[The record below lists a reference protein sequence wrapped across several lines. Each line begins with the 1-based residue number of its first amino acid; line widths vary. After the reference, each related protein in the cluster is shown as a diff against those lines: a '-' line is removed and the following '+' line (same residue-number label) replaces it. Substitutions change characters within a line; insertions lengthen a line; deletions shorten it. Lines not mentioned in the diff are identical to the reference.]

1 MPAVPAPAKVLVSGV
16 NGYVG
21 IWVARRYLEHGYS
34 VRGTVRSIERAGKHL
49 RDTFASYGDKFE
61 LVEVADITAVRV
73 STGLSVD
80 ALLIGPA
87 HRSAHSTRLS
97 RASMSLPTLYATPPF
112 RTPLEINPRRRP
124 LRST

>member
-49 RDTFASYGDKFE
+49 RETFASYGNKFE
-61 LVEVADITAVRV
+61 LVEVVDITAVRV
-73 STGLSVD
+73 CAVSRLLTAITWATGWC
-80 ALLIGPA
+80 I
-87 HRSAHSTRLS
+87 R
-97 RASMSLPTLYATPPF
+97 
-112 RTPLEINPRRRP
+112 
-124 LRST
+124 